1 MVTTVMPPTG
11 RRSEQAEYALL
22 QHLADGAVRSGRAL
36 GDELALTRAGVA
48 RVVDRLRRKGLTVQ
62 ALRGQGYR
70 IPGGYSLLDRAVI
83 TRAWRA
89 TAVPP
94 PDRAE
99 VSYCPT
105 STSDLAMQASAAGV
119 GVFAAE
125 GQLAGRGRRG
135 QTWQSPLGDI
145 YLSVYYDFS
154 RLPEVPAP
162 VAVGV
167 ANALAQALRAE
178 GVQLEVKWPNDLIQG
193 GKKIGG
199 ILTELRGEVTG
210 PGRLVIGLGMQQAP
224 IAGTDRDRS
233 GCVGR
238 LGGTIAATVATFE
251 ASGIRPLL
259 AGWNRVDALYGRR
272 VTTRE
277 GGERREGHVQGV
289 DPGGRLLLSTPEGL
303 EALSSATAFELREA
317 DGGPAPGPRE

>member
-1 MVTTVMPPTG
+1 MSQTG
-11 RRSEQAEYALL
+11 RRSEQVEYALV
-22 QHLADGAVRSGRAL
+22 QHLADGAVHSGRAL
-36 GDELALTRAGVA
+36 GEEFALTRAGVA

-70 IPGGYSLLDRAVI
+70 IPGGYSVLDRAVI

-89 TAVPP
+89 TAGPA
-94 PDRAE
+94 PDGIE
-99 VSYCPT
+99 VSYCPC
-105 STSDLAMQASAAGV
+105 STSDLAMRASAAGV
-119 GVFAAE
+119 GAFVAE

-135 QTWQSPLGDI
+135 RTWQSPLGDI
-145 YLSVYYDFS
+145 YLSVYYDFC

-178 GVQLEVKWPNDLIQG
+178 GVPLEVKWPNDLILG

-224 IAGTDRDRS
+224 ISGTDVDRS
-233 GCVGR
+233 GWVGR
-238 LGGTIAATVATFE
+238 LAGTIAATVATFE

-259 AGWNRVDALYGRR
+259 AGWSTVDALHGRR
-272 VTTRE
+272 VTIRD
-277 GGERREGHVQGV
+277 GADRREGRVQGV
-289 DPGGRLLLSTPEGL
+289 DTGGRLLLSTREGA
-303 EALSSATAFELREA
+303 EALSSASAFELREA